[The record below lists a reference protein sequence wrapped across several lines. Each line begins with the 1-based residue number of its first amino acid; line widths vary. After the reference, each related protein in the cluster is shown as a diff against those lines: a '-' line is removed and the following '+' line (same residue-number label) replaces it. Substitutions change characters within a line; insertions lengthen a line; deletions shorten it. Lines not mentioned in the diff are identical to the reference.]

1 MLRIKSKKSNKNN
14 KILPFLILGFFIVF
28 KTSIANEPV
37 DIWKKPENQKIENSE
52 KTLLKPKEEKK
63 IDFSKIKTNTIE
75 EIEIIEN
82 KENKKEDTEVKLIG
96 LHDPQEND
104 LKLDMWSNTNGEI
117 IKNTFKR
124 IDKIQLSKFSEEM
137 FVNTIMTYSYPP
149 KSKLSEDEFLKLK
162 LNWLVKNKKN
172 NLIEKFLNNN
182 LEFNGKSKLIKY
194 LVDHYISSADISESC
209 KKSNFISKEIKDNY
223 LEKFRIYCLILNKKN
238 EEAQLNFD
246 LLREEGRSD
255 KFFDNKIIFL
265 LGIKDKPDKNVSD
278 KNLLYFYLS
287 SVTVENFKYEPTQ
300 NTDKNIWKYLTAS
313 NLIAVD
319 KLQDPEVI
327 KKYEVAANTGN
338 FDKEKIFEIYLSVPF
353 HISQL
358 INANTVYQGLTGYES
373 RALIYQ
379 KMLLSDNLENK
390 LNLLFLLK
398 DLFEKD
404 KLKNVY
410 SEHLSN
416 TLKKI
421 EPRDIPNEFK
431 KIVERNIILEKSE
444 DLGKIKYDDKILHR
458 SKVIKIFTEEE
469 ANKEKVKKDFTKIY
483 KKISKNKKYFFS
495 IKDLILLET
504 LSSDGIKMPKD
515 LDIGKLSKNLTIPS
529 NINSLVE
536 KGEIGML
543 MLKLV
548 EIIGSD
554 DIENLDPETLYFIVN
569 VLNKAKIKKVRNQIL
584 NLALPLR
591 V

>member
-28 KTSIANEPV
+28 KASIANEPV
-37 DIWKKPENQKIENSE
+37 DIWKKSEDQKIENSE
-52 KTLLKPKEEKK
+52 ETLIKPKEEKK
-63 IDFSKIKTNTIE
+63 IDFSKIKTDTIK
-75 EIEIIEN
+75 EIEIVEN
-82 KENKKEDTEVKLIG
+82 KVNKEESAEVKLIG
-96 LHDPQEND
+96 LHDPQKND
-104 LKLDMWSNTNGEI
+104 LKLDMWSNTDGEI

-124 IDKIQLSKFSEEM
+124 IDKIELSKFSEEM

-162 LNWLVKNKKN
+162 LNWLVKNQKN

-194 LVDHYISSADISESC
+194 LVDHYISSADISEGC

-246 LLREEGRSD
+246 LLREQGQSD

-265 LGIKDKPDKNVSD
+265 LGIKDKPDKRVSD

-327 KKYEVAANTGN
+327 KKYEVAANKGN

-353 HISQL
+353 DITQL

-379 KMLLSDNLENK
+379 KILLSDNLENK

-404 KLKNVY
+404 KLQNIY
-410 SEHLSN
+410 SEYLSN
-416 TLKKI
+416 TLKKMD
-421 EPRDIPNEFK
+421 PDDIPDEFK
-431 KIVERNIILEKSE
+431 KIVKRNIILEKNNE
-444 DLGKIKYDDKILHR
+444 LGKIKFDDKVLHR
-458 SKVIKIFTEEE
+458 SKLVKIFTEE
-469 ANKEKVKKDFTKIY
+469 NPNTEKINKDFVGIY
-483 KKISKNKKYFFS
+483 KKISRNKKYFFS
-495 IKDLILLET
+495 IKDIIILET
-504 LSSDGIKMPKD
+504 LSSDGIKIPKD
-515 LDIGKLSKNLTIPS
+515 LNTGNLSKSLTVPS
-529 NINSLVE
+529 NLKLLVDNDE
-536 KGEIGML
+536 LGML

-548 EIIGSD
+548 EIVGSD
-554 DIENLDPETLYFIVN
+554 DVANLDPETLYFIVN
-569 VLNKAKIKKVRNQIL
+569 LLNKAKIKKVRNQIL
-584 NLALPLR
+584 NLTLPLR